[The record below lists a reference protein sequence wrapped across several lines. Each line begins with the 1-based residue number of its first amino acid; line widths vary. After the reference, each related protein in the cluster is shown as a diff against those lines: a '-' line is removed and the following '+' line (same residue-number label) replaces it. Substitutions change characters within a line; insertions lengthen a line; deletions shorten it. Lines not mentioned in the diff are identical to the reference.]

1 MPDLEGFPA
10 YPYNETPPAPFG
22 ATLTTSW
29 DMGHDH
35 TVEIPNTAFGA
46 VGPNFRRNV
55 HMVTELLGV
64 AVAAPMLWWASG
76 QTNNP
81 RARAALR
88 ALAIG
93 MGVTDAAL
101 LSSYAYDIRAGR

>member
-1 MPDLEGFPA
+1 M
-10 YPYNETPPAPFG
+10 TV
-22 ATLTTSW
+22 TTSF
-29 DMGHDH
+29 DMGHNH

-55 HMVTELLGV
+55 HMVTEALGV

-81 RARAALR
+81 NARAALR
-88 ALAIG
+88 ALAIS
-93 MGVTDAAL
+93 MGATDAAL
-101 LSSYAYDIRAGR
+101 LASYAYDIRNER